1 MVKAEFMDI
10 FGVIGFLILLI
21 TGISI
26 IKEVK
31 LASLIIIIISSLGL
45 IVDSYIVIKT
55 FILKK

>member
-10 FGVIGFLILLI
+10 FGVIGFLVLLI

-55 FILKK
+55 FILK